1 MRVHLLR
8 IALMPTAF
16 PLPWPPPSLARRNAP
31 CPTLLTFPRRLHVLV
46 LRVMHHVVAARAA
59 RAQHA
64 SFIVVSPSAGE
75 TPALQASMPSYCCRC
90 FLLPFS
96 FCSLGFSG
104 ACNTGAVSGAVR
116 LHFKQISISTQKSH
130 HTVSAL
136 TSSPPLRKAAM
147 GSNERWLCMRYA
159 SISSSAQYV
168 TNPTKTAWRQRRGAA
183 GAQRHLSLLWPPHP
197 SC

>member
-1 MRVHLLR
+1 MRMRVHLLR
-8 IALMPTAF
+8 IALTPTAF
-16 PLPWPPPSLARRNAP
+16 PLPWPPPLLARRNAP
-31 CPTLLTFPRRLHVLV
+31 SPTLRTVPRRLHVHV
-46 LRVMHHVVAARAA
+46 LHVMQHVAAARAA

-64 SFIVVSPSAGE
+64 SFIVLPPCAGE
-75 TPALQASMPSYCCRC
+75 TRALQASMPSYCCRC

-147 GSNERWLCMRYA
+147 GSNERWLCTRYA
-159 SISSSAQYV
+159 SISSSAQ
-168 TNPTKTAWRQRRGAA
+168 
-183 GAQRHLSLLWPPHP
+183 
-197 SC
+197 